1 MKKESMKGLLRKWMT
16 ILYRLKFQYS
26 GEDCRDISVRVLEAV
41 LLPCFVRFAKK
52 RQLLSQ
58 LSSLQNRQRPTFP
71 GSLPPSIISARELNF
86 CVRDGYRCV
95 LPAIVTGFP
104 ICSSIFLAS
113 QIVLIYLNVLSSVP
127 SKLNNDYALL
137 VLLKPL
143 VKRSTD

>member
-1 MKKESMKGLLRKWMT
+1 MFCFIGVENRQRSLRSLLRAA
-16 ILYRLKFQYS
+16 S
-26 GEDCRDISVRVLEAV
+26 GSPSLSRFL
-41 LLPCFVRFAKK
+41 RFAKK
-52 RQLLSQ
+52 RQLLTQ